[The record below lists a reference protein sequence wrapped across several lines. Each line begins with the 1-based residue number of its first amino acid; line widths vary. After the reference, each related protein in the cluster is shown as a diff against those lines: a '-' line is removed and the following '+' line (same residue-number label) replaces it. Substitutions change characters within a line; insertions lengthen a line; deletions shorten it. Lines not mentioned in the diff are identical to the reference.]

1 MFDFLTLYATAEGE
15 EIAPADATATE
26 GAATDGTQP
35 AEGTVADGT
44 APVSE
49 APPAG
54 NGLTGTLLQVGFI
67 AILIIGLYFIMIR
80 PQQKRQKK
88 ERELRENVQ
97 IGDTIVTIG
106 GIVGIVTNI
115 KEDNISIETGGGSKM
130 VFKKFAIQTIETI
143 HE

>member
-1 MFDFLTLYATAEGE
+1 MLDFLTLYATAEGE
-15 EIAPADATATE
+15 SIAPAADTATE
-26 GAATDGTQP
+26 QQTSEGAPATSGEES
-35 AEGTVADGT
+35 AA
-44 APVSE
+44 
-49 APPAG
+49 PAG
-54 NGLTGTLLQVGFI
+54 GGLTGTLFQVGLI
-67 AILIIGLYFIMIR
+67 ALLIVGLYFIMIR

-97 IGDTIVTIG
+97 IGDVIVTIG
-106 GIVGIVTNI
+106 GIVGVVTNI

>member
-1 MFDFLTLYATAEGE
+1 MLDFLTLYATAEGE
-15 EIAPADATATE
+15 SVT
-26 GAATDGTQP
+26 P
-35 AEGTVADGT
+35 AEGQTTEGTVTSGVEEESAAAQG
-44 APVSE
+44 
-49 APPAG
+49 G
-54 NGLTGTLLQVGFI
+54 GLGGMLMQIGFI
-67 AILIIGLYFIMIR
+67 AILIIGFYFIMIR

-115 KEDNISIETGGGSKM
+115 KEDNISVETGGGSKM

-143 HE
+143 HD